1 MLYLAEVQ
9 KQKGGL
15 LGGGSKTEL
24 KLLACQRTDQNWSAG
39 SEEIITAEEA
49 SKLNDGALILVELN
63 PQRQVQRIQEA
74 GRPLVNI
81 LQNFSRQLEKFKLK
95 EEEIDQWKESL
106 TFQAQE
112 LNRREIE
119 MEMRLE
125 QLQQME
131 DDFQR
136 LDTEKQEVETS
147 RTEIEKLQQEIERNR
162 QELEG
167 AWEHLRGEQRRLE
180 EHQAHL
186 QQETVVD
193 EEQSRTLKELLDR
206 LSSSVAPTEIVR
218 ENLHLAFEMVEQ
230 QQALLNPHWE
240 QLEQQ
245 KKLAEEQQSEIE
257 HLSQI
262 FFEHQ
267 NEWQQAQN
275 SLEQQTVH
283 LQTNTATFNSKQE
296 YLQILEEQLQYQ
308 EQLYQQIS
316 ALSATSGD
324 VIFSGEIDI
333 ESLEKMSLEELQKI
347 VQDLQDKLNIDS
359 SFVNDQ
365 EQELKYKQETIEEI
379 QQKINQASVTEQSQ
393 LETELADEKDHYQ
406 MLNETLVGQRRH
418 LIERQGLLKQH
429 KIILMRRQGQNLTN
443 IQENEKLDLN
453 PILEQIQ
460 KQRQQQSEILQNL
473 VTEIKQIKDSIHQMQ
488 ENIEQQNQQQA
499 MKREE
504 LQTMEQNLL
513 SLRMTTAKSEGQL
526 NLYQQALQPIQDTLD
541 GLRHKLQSL
550 SDSLAEVQQIGDS
563 QLDAITQIRQLI
575 LNFISQPE
583 LAGT

>member
-488 ENIEQQNQQQA
+488 ENIEQQTQQQA